1 MTYDDESSNQRKK
14 GLSEINALM
23 KQSRDWNFIWREMSL
38 STKEQFSKK
47 IQEKRITDS
56 LKIIELFNN
65 NKINFV
71 VLKGLTIQYFNKN
84 RRFNDLDIYVP
95 QGNYGR
101 AAALLETLGF
111 SPILDNGGKKQHG
124 AGISH
129 HILFRKANRIDVEL
143 HYRLVYNSSIIE
155 KKLPVMKEKQFL
167 EIDGIKVP
175 CLRKELQLLGI
186 FLHNFYNHGFLEYYG
201 KMFVDTECLLQ
212 NYDMDW
218 NKFLLYV
225 GKTGYHELLFSIINL
240 LNAFNGKNLRI
251 PDFVFDE
258 LRWNSS
264 VIRLQLTKRMGK
276 KIFYRYCEIEKLA
289 PSSEKADLMA
299 ILDWEIKYYLLFSLG
314 FRSDFFRLLK
324 AYNFFSANTLRRIF
338 QLSGLVDHGVNR

>member
-1 MTYDDESSNQRKK
+1 MTEDDKSRDQIKK

-23 KQSRDWNFIWREMSL
+23 KQSRDWNFIWREMSS
-38 STKEQFSKK
+38 STKEQFNKK

-56 LKIIELFNN
+56 LKIIELFNK

-71 VLKGLTIQYFNKN
+71 VLKGLTIQYFNKK
-84 RRFNDLDIYVP
+84 RRFDDLDIYVP
-95 QGNYGR
+95 QGNFER
-101 AAALLETLGF
+101 AAALMETLGF
-111 SPILDNGGKKQHG
+111 SPVQDDMEKKQR
-124 AGISH
+124 AGGILH
-129 HILFRKANRIDVEL
+129 HVLFHKANRINVEL
-143 HYRLVYNSSIIE
+143 HYRLFYNTSIIE

-175 CLRKELQLLGI
+175 CLQKELQLLGI

-225 GKTGYHELLFSIINL
+225 RKTGYHELLFSIINL
-240 LNAFNGKNLRI
+240 LNAFNGKKLHI
-251 PDFVFDE
+251 PVFVVDE
-258 LRWNSS
+258 LRRNSS

-276 KIFYRYCEIEKLA
+276 KIFYRYCEIGKLP
-289 PSSEKADLMA
+289 PSSEKADLMT

-338 QLSGLVDHGVNR
+338 QLSGLVEHGINR